1 MSQHTW
7 RSLHRKSLSA
17 TVRSVRI
24 TNLKLQKVLY
34 FAQAY
39 YLAKFKRPLFS
50 NKIEAW
56 EYGPVVPKVY
66 EDYKKH
72 KSNPIISEKDASS
85 LSDKDKEIVKNI
97 WDAFGGYSAGR
108 LVDITH
114 AHTPWKEAY
123 QRKRNTIFQ
132 KSLKE
137 YYTPIFV

>member
-1 MSQHTW
+1 M
-7 RSLHRKSLSA
+7 
-17 TVRSVRI
+17 RSVRI